1 MSKYDSGADG
11 FLYEDDLQDEYA
23 DVDGIDEG
31 SLPEDMAAVQSHS
44 IRRQRGERAESQG
57 HRKQIRVR
65 PMSPDQ
71 MNKYPDTKSIIIT
84 KTDGRQLCLV
94 RKE

>member
-1 MSKYDSGADG
+1 MSNYDSGADG

-31 SLPEDMAAVQSHS
+31 SLPEDMAQVQTHS
-44 IRRQRGERAESQG
+44 IRHARGEREAG